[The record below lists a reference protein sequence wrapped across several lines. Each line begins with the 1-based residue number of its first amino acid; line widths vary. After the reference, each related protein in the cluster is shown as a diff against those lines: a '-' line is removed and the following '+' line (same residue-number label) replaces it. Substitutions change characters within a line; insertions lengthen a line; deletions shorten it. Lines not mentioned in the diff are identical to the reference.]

1 MCQHYRQLTARQ
13 RYQIAILR
21 AQGQS
26 PVAIGA
32 AIGAAIGV
40 HKSTISR
47 ELRRNASSSG
57 HQPATAR
64 RRSDQ
69 RRREATRSRKNDAAL
84 RRQVDLWLRLQLS
97 PEQTA
102 AQALRQRR
110 ET

>member
-32 AIGAAIGV
+32 AICV